1 MMLTQ
6 KETGLLNDL
15 KTQEQLCVEKYGKYA
30 QQANDPALRQLF
42 DSIRQVEERHVQVVD
57 QMLQGQL
64 PQQNQQGQQ
73 NQQQNQQMNQQNMQN
88 QQKPAPTYG
97 AAPSQDKQLDTYL
110 CQDALSMEKHVSSL
124 YDVSIFEFADPAARQ
139 ALNAIQADEQHHGE
153 QLYAYMARNGMYA

>member
-73 NQQQNQQMNQQNMQN
+73 NQQQNMQN